1 MLVSLLVFFFFFNKG
16 KILLFDFLL
25 LVFQNDNKMK
35 VIQNLIIHDAIGK
48 RKVVLDQLREGL
60 QTLGFGARLSAYPTG
75 GDSSNK
81 GLFREKN
88 KLSFCRES
96 GNQGSFSGNMGYFRD
111 IEQRFDI
118 TCYQTI
124 YIQ

>member
-81 GLFREKN
+81 GCFGRKTN
-88 KLSFCRES
+88 
-96 GNQGSFSGNMGYFRD
+96 
-111 IEQRFDI
+111 
-118 TCYQTI
+118 
-124 YIQ
+124 